1 MNSRVRLLYYGFYLL
16 SFTAVCPSAH
26 PAAIDEAAVLAA
38 MEKPGRLSDDIERDQ
53 RSKPAS
59 IIPLLNLESSD
70 YVVDIFGSG
79 GYYSELL
86 ASVVGEDGEV
96 FLHNNA
102 GFEAWGINGLTDRF
116 SNRNPGNIIRHTR
129 EGLELDLKEESIDGA
144 LIVMAIHDMY
154 VIPKRYNGVEYV
166 QVGEMANAQY
176 LLQQVYFSLKP
187 GGRFVV
193 IDHAGDES
201 SDNETVS
208 ELHRIIE
215 SFVRKEIEKQGFQF
229 LSSTDSL
236 RNSEDDRSMIVFD
249 LDVQGRTDRFV
260 LTFEKP
266 E

>member
-116 SNRNPGNIIRHTR
+116 SNRNPGNIIHHTR

>member
-1 MNSRVRLLYYGFYLL
+1 MKLLYSGFYLL
-16 SFTAVCPSAH
+16 FFTVAYPSAH
-26 PAAIDEAAVLAA
+26 SAVVDEATVLAA
-38 MEKPGRLSDDIERDQ
+38 MKNPGRLPDDIERDR

-59 IIPLLNLESSD
+59 IIPLLNLESGD

-96 FLHNNA
+96 FLHNNG

-116 SNRNPGNIIRHTR
+116 TNRNPGNIIRHTR

-193 IDHAGDES
+193 IDHAGNEN

-208 ELHRIIE
+208 ELHRIME
-215 SFVRKEIEKQGFQF
+215 TFVRKEIEKQGFQF

-236 RNSEDDRSMIVFD
+236 RNGEDDRSMIVFD
-249 LDVQGRTDRFV
+249 LDVQGKTDRFV

-266 E
+266 K

>member
-1 MNSRVRLLYYGFYLL
+1 VRLLYYGFYLL

>member
-1 MNSRVRLLYYGFYLL
+1 VNSRVRLLYYGFYLL

-116 SNRNPGNIIRHTR
+116 SNRNPGNIIHHTR